1 MPLAS
6 PVQFRASQWNEGTGG
21 ASGTQMPSPDEKQ
34 FPDDESVMRH
44 ALDLAARGCGRVEPN
59 PAVGAVIVDEA
70 RRLIADGFH
79 RQFGD
84 AHAEVNAITA
94 AGEQT
99 RGARMFVT
107 LEPCCHQGKTPPC
120 VDAVI
125 AAGIREVVIGCQDP
139 APHVAGKGIAKLTAT
154 GIDVTVGVGETDAK
168 ELIAPFRKLMLE
180 RVPWVH
186 AKWAMTLDGRIATRT
201 GHSKWISGEESRA
214 EVHRLRGRMDAII
227 TGAGTVRADDPLLT
241 ARPPGP
247 RTAVR
252 VVVDRSGESISPSGQ
267 LMSTIREAPVLIC
280 VEETH
285 VDADHVKRLSDLGAE
300 ILPASNG
307 EPVLQQLLTELGRRQ
322 FTNVL
327 VESGGG
333 LLGAFFDE
341 NLVDEVHVF
350 VAPKIVGGREAIS
363 PVSGHGRAEIPKLP
377 SLRHMTNRQFGNDTL
392 IEGRI

>member
-1 MPLAS
+1 MLL
-6 PVQFRASQWNEGTGG
+6 RDNN
-21 ASGTQMPSPDEKQ
+21 Q

-44 ALDLAARGCGRVEPN
+44 ALHLAKGGCGLVEPN
-59 PAVGAVIVDEA
+59 PAVGAVIVDDQRHLVAE
-70 RRLIADGFH
+70 GFH
-79 RQFGD
+79 QQFGG
-84 AHAEVNAITA
+84 AHAEINAITS
-94 AGEQT
+94 AGERT

-120 VDAVI
+120 ADAVI
-125 AAGIREVVIGCQDP
+125 ASGLREVVIGCQDP
-139 APHVAGKGIAKLTAT
+139 APHVAGKGIAKLTAA
-154 GIDVTVGVGETDAK
+154 GINVTAGVCETDAQ

-180 RVPWVH
+180 GVPWVH

-252 VVVDRSGESISPSGQ
+252 VIIDRSGESVSPNSQ
-267 LMSTIREAPVLIC
+267 LMSTISKTPVLVC
-280 VEETH
+280 VEQTCAN
-285 VDADHVKRLSDLGAE
+285 ADHVKRLSDLGAE
-300 ILPASNG
+300 ILSADNG
-307 EPVLQQLLTELGRRQ
+307 EPVLQQLLKELGKRQ

-327 VESGGG
+327 IESGGT
-333 LLGAFFDE
+333 LLGSFFDE

-350 VAPKIVGGREAIS
+350 VAPKIVGGGEAVSPIS
-363 PVSGHGRAEIPKLP
+363 GDGRAEVPQVP
-377 SLRHMTNRQFGNDTL
+377 SLRNTTTRQFGNDML

>member
-1 MPLAS
+1 
-6 PVQFRASQWNEGTGG
+6 
-21 ASGTQMPSPDEKQ
+21 MPSPDEKQ